1 VAQETRPVARET
13 REDLA
18 NQLTGLLNEVDK
30 AIRARFRES
39 RRRVTARRGRG
50 RRAGLGGAVLAALRR
65 FIGSAGRLPASGSGR
80 PR

>member
-1 VAQETRPVARET
+1 MAQETRPVARET

-39 RRRVTARRGRG
+39 RRRETARRGRG
-50 RRAGLGGAVLAALRR
+50 RRGGLGSAVVAAFRR

>member
-1 VAQETRPVARET
+1 VDRET

-30 AIRARFRES
+30 TIRARFRES

-50 RRAGLGGAVLAALRR
+50 RRDGLGGAMVAAFRR
-65 FIGSAGRLPASGSGR
+65 FIGASGR

>member
-18 NQLTGLLNEVDK
+18 NQLTGLLNDADK

-39 RRRVTARRGRG
+39 RRRETARRGRG
-50 RRAGLGGAVLAALRR
+50 RRAGLGGAVVAALRR

>member
-1 VAQETRPVARET
+1 MAQETRPVVRET

-30 AIRARFRES
+30 AIRGRFRES
-39 RRRVTARRGRG
+39 RRSVTARRGRG
-50 RRAGLGGAVLAALRR
+50 RRDGFGGAVVAALRR